1 MKDSQRRAIYAKH
14 RNRAKNYVIQS
25 AYLGNNQANVGGYSF
40 TEPKNRISGS
50 AGFVDNEEVLK
61 IAEQGGLKRVHLGG
75 DWSNRN
81 RKGWGESVHIPTA
94 RKILR
99 GKL

>member
-1 MKDSQRRAIYAKH
+1 MFAKS
-14 RNRAKNYVIQS
+14 KNYVIRS
-25 AYLGNNQANVGGYSF
+25 AYIGNNQANVGGYSF
-40 TEPKNRISGS
+40 VEPDERISG
-50 AGFVDNEEVLK
+50 AADFVDNDEVLK
-61 IAEQGGLKRVHLGG
+61 IAEHGGLKRVHLAG

-81 RKGWGESVHIPTA
+81 RKGYGESVHIPTA